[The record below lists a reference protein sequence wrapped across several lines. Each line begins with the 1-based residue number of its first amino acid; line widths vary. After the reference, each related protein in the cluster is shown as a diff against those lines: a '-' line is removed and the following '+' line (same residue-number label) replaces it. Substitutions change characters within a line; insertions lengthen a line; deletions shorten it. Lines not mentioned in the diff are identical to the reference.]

1 VRKKEGNEKK
11 KKAVIILLVA
21 AVAVLAACL
30 VWQNWTKEEPSSAKR
45 DPNAALGQLEGKSE
59 KEIRDELNR
68 IVEEGMFNVSI
79 NTKVKMENGKSEA
92 DLRIENVPSN
102 HYLMKVQI
110 TLDDTGEVI
119 YTSGLIEPNYHIQSA
134 PLDQELEKGA
144 YKATALF
151 MACDTDTGDVIGKTS
166 VQFEIQVLN

>member
-1 VRKKEGNEKK
+1 MRRKEENEKK
-11 KKAVIILLVA
+11 KKVVIILLIV

-30 VWQNWTKEEPSSAKR
+30 VWQNRPKEAPSAER
-45 DPNAALGQLEGKSE
+45 DPNAALGQLEGKSGQE
-59 KEIRDELNR
+59 VVDELNK
-68 IVEEGMFNVSI
+68 IVEQGMFNVAI

-92 DLRIENVPSN
+92 DLRIENIPAN

-134 PLDQELEKGA
+134 KLDKELGKGT

-151 MACDTDTGDVIGKTS
+151 MACDMETGDVVGKAS